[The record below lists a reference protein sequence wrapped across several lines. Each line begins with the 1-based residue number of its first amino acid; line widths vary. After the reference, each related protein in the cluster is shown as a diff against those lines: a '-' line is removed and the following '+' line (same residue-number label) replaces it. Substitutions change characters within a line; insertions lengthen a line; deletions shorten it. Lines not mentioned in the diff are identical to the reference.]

1 MPVKTMYRSWFRT
14 LCSAFFQVVA
24 KELKGAFRHRSDILN
39 PVWFF
44 IIVVTL
50 FPLGIGTDPAL
61 LQRIAPGI
69 IWVAALLAALLS
81 FERLFKDDFIDGSL
95 EQLML
100 APFPLAWLVSAKV
113 FAHWLLT
120 GLPILLVSPLLA
132 AFLALDIDTY
142 FALFLT
148 LLIGTPI
155 LSLFGAIGV
164 ALTVGLRKGG
174 ILLSLILLPFSIP
187 ILIFSTMAIDAASYG
202 QSYIGLLA
210 LLGAML
216 ISAIILAPFA
226 IAASLRVSVS

>member
-1 MPVKTMYRSWFRT
+1 MFN
-14 LCSAFFQVVA
+14 AFLQIVR
-24 KELKGAFRHRSDILN
+24 KELLGAFRQQSDILN
-39 PVWFF
+39 PIWFF
-44 IIVVTL
+44 VIVVTL

-61 LQRIAPGI
+61 LARIAPGI

-95 EQLML
+95 EQMML
-100 APFPLAWLVSAKV
+100 APQPLTWLVSAKV

-132 AFLALDIDTY
+132 VFLSLQENT
-142 FALFLT
+142 FWALFLT

-155 LSLFGAIGV
+155 LSLLGSIGV
-164 ALTVGLRKGG
+164 ALTIGLRKGG
-174 ILLSLILLPFSIP
+174 VLLSLIMLPLSIP
-187 ILIFSTMAIDAASYG
+187 ILIFSTMAIDAATFG

-216 ISAIILAPFA
+216 VAAITLAPFA

>member
-1 MPVKTMYRSWFRT
+1 MFRPWFKV
-14 LCSAFFQVVA
+14 LFSAFFQVVA

-174 ILLSLILLPFSIP
+174 ILLSLIMLPLSIP

-202 QSYIGLLA
+202 QSYLGLLA

>member
-1 MPVKTMYRSWFRT
+1 MFN
-14 LCSAFFQVVA
+14 AFLELVS
-24 KELKGAFRHRSDILN
+24 KELKGAFRHQSDILN
-39 PVWFF
+39 PIWFF

-50 FPLGIGTDPAL
+50 FPLAIGSDPAL
-61 LQRIAPGI
+61 LKRIAPGI
-69 IWVAALLAALLS
+69 LWVAALLAALLS
-81 FERLFKDDFIDGSL
+81 FERLFKDDFIDGTL

-100 APFPLAWLVSAKV
+100 MPFPLPWLVCAKV

-132 AFLALDIDTY
+132 LFLALDMSSYI
-142 FALFLT
+142 ALFLT

-155 LSLFGAIGV
+155 LSLLGAIGV

-174 ILLSLILLPFSIP
+174 VLLSLIMLPLSIP
-187 ILIFSTMAIDAASYG
+187 ILLFSTMAIDAATYG
-202 QSYIGLLA
+202 QSYLGLLA

-216 ISAIILAPFA
+216 IASITLAPFA

>member
-1 MPVKTMYRSWFRT
+1 MFD
-14 LCSAFFQVVA
+14 AFKQVV
-24 KELKGAFRHRSDILN
+24 KKDLKGGFRQQSDILN

-61 LQRIAPGI
+61 LKRIAPGI

-100 APFPLAWLVSAKV
+100 APHSLAWLVSAKV

-120 GLPILLVSPLLA
+120 GLPILFVSPLLA
-132 AFLALDIDTY
+132 IFLALDPTTY
-142 FALFLT
+142 VALFLT

-155 LSLFGAIGV
+155 LSLLGAIGV

-174 ILLSLILLPFSIP
+174 ILLSLIMLPLSIP

-202 QSYIGLLA
+202 QSYLGLLA

-216 ISAIILAPFA
+216 VGAITLAPFA

>member
-1 MPVKTMYRSWFRT
+1 MFN
-14 LCSAFFQVVA
+14 AFYQVIA

-81 FERLFKDDFIDGSL
+81 FERLFKDDYIDGSL

-100 APFPLAWLVSAKV
+100 APFPLAWLISAKV

-120 GLPILLVSPLLA
+120 GLPVLLISPLLA
-132 AFLALDIDTY
+132 AFLALDMDTY

-155 LSLFGAIGV
+155 LSLLGAIGV

-174 ILLSLILLPFSIP
+174 ILLSLIMLPLSIP

-216 ISAIILAPFA
+216 VVSITLAPFA

>member
-1 MPVKTMYRSWFRT
+1 MIFMFNVF
-14 LCSAFFQVVA
+14 LQVVS
-24 KELKGAFRHRSDILN
+24 KELKGAFRRQSDILN

-44 IIVVTL
+44 VIVVTL
-50 FPLGIGTDPAL
+50 FPLGIGTDPIL
-61 LQRIAPGI
+61 LARIAPGI

-100 APFPLAWLVSAKV
+100 MPHPLAWLVSAKV

-120 GLPILLVSPLLA
+120 GLPILFVSPLLA
-132 AFLALDIDTY
+132 VFLAMEVETY

-155 LSLFGAIGV
+155 LSLLGAIGV

-174 ILLSLILLPFSIP
+174 ILLSLIMLPLSIP

-202 QSYIGLLA
+202 QSYLGLLA

-216 ISAIILAPFA
+216 VASITLAPFA

>member
-1 MPVKTMYRSWFRT
+1 MF
-14 LCSAFFQVVA
+14 SAFFQVVA

-50 FPLGIGTDPAL
+50 FPLAIGTDPAL

-113 FAHWLLT
+113 LAHWLLT

-174 ILLSLILLPFSIP
+174 ILLSLIMLPLSIP

-216 ISAIILAPFA
+216 ITATILAPFA

>member
-1 MPVKTMYRSWFRT
+1 MFNVF
-14 LCSAFFQVVA
+14 LQVVS
-24 KELKGAFRHRSDILN
+24 KELKGAFRRQSDILN

-50 FPLGIGTDPAL
+50 FPLGIGTDPTL
-61 LQRIAPGI
+61 LARIAPGV
-69 IWVAALLAALLS
+69 IWVAALLASLLS

-100 APFPLAWLVSAKV
+100 MPHSLAWLVSAKV

-120 GLPILLVSPLLA
+120 GLPILFVSPLLA
-132 AFLALDIDTY
+132 VFLAMEVDTY

-155 LSLFGAIGV
+155 LSLLGAIGV

-174 ILLSLILLPFSIP
+174 ILLSLIMLPLSIP
-187 ILIFSTMAIDAASYG
+187 ILIFSTMAIDAAAYG
-202 QSYIGLLA
+202 QSYLGLLA

-216 ISAIILAPFA
+216 VTSITLAPFA

>member
-1 MPVKTMYRSWFRT
+1 MFD
-14 LCSAFFQVVA
+14 AFIQVVI
-24 KELKGAFRHRSDILN
+24 KDLKTAFRKKTDILN

-50 FPLGIGTDPAL
+50 FPLGIGTAPAL
-61 LQRIAPGI
+61 LIRIAPDI
-69 IWVAALLAALLS
+69 IWVAALLASLLS
-81 FERLFKDDFIDGSL
+81 FERLFKDDFIDGTL

-100 APFPLAWLVSAKV
+100 TPYSLAWLVSAKV
-113 FAHWLLT
+113 FTHWLLT
-120 GLPILLVSPLLA
+120 GLPILFVSPLLA
-132 AFLALDIDTY
+132 TFLSLDMTTY

-155 LSLFGAIGV
+155 LSLLGGIGV

-174 ILLSLILLPFSIP
+174 ILLSLIMLPLSIP
-187 ILIFSTMAIDAASYG
+187 ILIFSTMAIDAAGYG
-202 QSYIGLLA
+202 QPYLGLLA

-216 ISAIILAPFA
+216 LGAIMFAPFA

>member
-1 MPVKTMYRSWFRT
+1 MFN
-14 LCSAFFQVVA
+14 AFKEVVN
-24 KELKGAFRHRSDILN
+24 KELKGAFRHQSDILN
-39 PVWFF
+39 PIWFF

-50 FPLGIGTDPAL
+50 FPLAVGSEPAL
-61 LQRIAPGI
+61 LKRIAPGV

-100 APFPLAWLVSAKV
+100 MPYPLAWLAAAKV

-120 GLPILLVSPLLA
+120 GLPILLISPLLA
-132 AFLALDIDTY
+132 IFLSLAMDTY
-142 FALFLT
+142 LALFLT

-155 LSLFGAIGV
+155 LSLLGAIGV

-174 ILLSLILLPFSIP
+174 ILLSLIMLPLSIP

-202 QSYIGLLA
+202 QSYLGLLA

-216 ISAIILAPFA
+216 VASITLAPFA
-226 IAASLRVSVS
+226 IAAALRVSIA

>member
-1 MPVKTMYRSWFRT
+1 MSSVFV
-14 LCSAFFQVVA
+14 QVVS
-24 KELKGAFRHRSDILN
+24 KELKGAFRRQSDILN
-39 PVWFF
+39 PMWFF

-50 FPLGIGTDPAL
+50 FPLAIGTDPTL
-61 LQRIAPGI
+61 LARIAPGI

-100 APFPLAWLVSAKV
+100 MPHPLAWLVTAKV
-113 FAHWLLT
+113 LAHWLLT
-120 GLPILLVSPLLA
+120 GLPILFISPLLGV
-132 AFLALDIDTY
+132 FLAMELNTY

-155 LSLFGAIGV
+155 LSLLGAIGV
-164 ALTVGLRKGG
+164 SLTVGLRKGG
-174 ILLSLILLPFSIP
+174 ILLSLIMLPLSIP

-202 QSYIGLLA
+202 QSYLGLLA

-216 ISAIILAPFA
+216 IASIALAPFA

>member
-1 MPVKTMYRSWFRT
+1 MFN
-14 LCSAFFQVVA
+14 AFVQVVR
-24 KELKGAFRHRSDILN
+24 KDLLGAFRQQSELLN

-50 FPLGIGTDPAL
+50 FPLGIGTDPTL
-61 LQRIAPGI
+61 LSRIAPGI

-95 EQLML
+95 EQMMISPHSLT
-100 APFPLAWLVSAKV
+100 WLVSAKV

-132 AFLALDIDTY
+132 VFLSLQMKT
-142 FALFLT
+142 FCALFLT

-155 LSLFGAIGV
+155 LSLLGAIGV
-164 ALTVGLRKGG
+164 ALTIGLRKGG
-174 ILLSLILLPFSIP
+174 VLLSLIMLPLSIP
-187 ILIFSTMAIDAASYG
+187 ILIFSTMAIDAAAFG
-202 QSYIGLLA
+202 QSYIGMIA

-216 ISAIILAPFA
+216 VAAMTLAPYA

>member
-1 MPVKTMYRSWFRT
+1 
-14 LCSAFFQVVA
+14 
-24 KELKGAFRHRSDILN
+24 
-39 PVWFF
+39 
-44 IIVVTL
+44 
-50 FPLGIGTDPAL
+50 
-61 LQRIAPGI
+61 
-69 IWVAALLAALLS
+69 
-81 FERLFKDDFIDGSL
+81 
-95 EQLML
+95 ML

-113 FAHWLLT
+113 LAHWLLT
-120 GLPILLVSPLLA
+120 GLPVLLVSPLLA

-155 LSLFGAIGV
+155 LSLLGAIGV

-174 ILLSLILLPFSIP
+174 ILLSLIMLPLCIP
-187 ILIFSTMAIDAASYG
+187 ILIFSTMAVDAASYG

-216 ISAIILAPFA
+216 IAAITLAPFA

>member
-1 MPVKTMYRSWFRT
+1 MFD
-14 LCSAFFQVVA
+14 AFWQIIR
-24 KELKGAFRHRSDILN
+24 KDLLGAFRQQSDIFN

-44 IIVVTL
+44 VIVVTL
-50 FPLGIGTDPAL
+50 FPLSIGTDPIL
-61 LQRIAPGI
+61 LARIAPGI

-81 FERLFKDDFIDGSL
+81 FERLFKDDYIDGSL
-95 EQLML
+95 EQMML
-100 APFPLAWLVSAKV
+100 APHSLAWLVSAKV

-132 AFLALDIDTY
+132 VLLSLQIETY
-142 FALFLT
+142 IALFLT

-155 LSLFGAIGV
+155 LSLLGAIGV

-174 ILLSLILLPFSIP
+174 VLLSLIMLPLSIP
-187 ILIFSTMAIDAASYG
+187 ILIFSTMAINAAAFGNSYV
-202 QSYIGLLA
+202 GLLA

-216 ISAIILAPFA
+216 VGAMTLAPFA

>member
-1 MPVKTMYRSWFRT
+1 MSSVFIE
-14 LCSAFFQVVA
+14 VVA
-24 KELKGAFRHRSDILN
+24 KELKGAFRHQSDILN

-50 FPLGIGTDPAL
+50 FPLGIGTEPRL
-61 LQRIAPGI
+61 LARIAPGI
-69 IWVAALLAALLS
+69 IWVAALLSALLS

-100 APFPLAWLVSAKV
+100 MPHSLTWLVSAKV

-120 GLPILLVSPLLA
+120 GLPILLISPLLA
-132 AFLALDIDTY
+132 IFLSMETNTY
-142 FALFLT
+142 FALFFT

-155 LSLFGAIGV
+155 LSLLGAIGV

-174 ILLSLILLPFSIP
+174 ILLSLIMLPLSIP

-202 QSYIGLLA
+202 QSYLGLLA

-216 ISAIILAPFA
+216 VTAMTLAPYA
-226 IAASLRVSVS
+226 IAAALRVSLS

>member
-1 MPVKTMYRSWFRT
+1 MFDAFIQVT
-14 LCSAFFQVVA
+14 LKDLKSAFRQKSA
-24 KELKGAFRHRSDILN
+24 ILN

-44 IIVVTL
+44 MIVVTL

-61 LQRIAPGI
+61 LKRIAPDI

-81 FERLFKDDFIDGSL
+81 FERLFKDDFIDGTL

-100 APFPLAWLVSAKV
+100 TPYSLAWLVSAKV

-120 GLPILLVSPLLA
+120 GLPILFVSPLLA
-132 AFLALDIDTY
+132 TFLALDRKTY

-155 LSLFGAIGV
+155 LSLLGAIGV

-174 ILLSLILLPFSIP
+174 ILLSLIMLPLSIP
-187 ILIFSTMAIDAASYG
+187 ILIFSTMAIDRAAYG
-202 QSYIGLLA
+202 QSYLGLLA

-216 ISAIILAPFA
+216 LSSIMFAPFA

>member
-1 MPVKTMYRSWFRT
+1 MFE
-14 LCSAFFQVVA
+14 AFQQIVA
-24 KELKGAFRHRSDILN
+24 KELKGAFRRQSDILN
-39 PVWFF
+39 PIWFF

-50 FPLGIGTDPAL
+50 FPLGIGTEPSL
-61 LQRIAPGI
+61 LARIAPGI

-100 APFPLAWLVSAKV
+100 APQPLAWLVSAKV
-113 FAHWLLT
+113 LSHWLLT
-120 GLPILLVSPLLA
+120 GIPILFISPLLA
-132 AFLALDIDTY
+132 IFLSLNMET
-142 FALFLT
+142 FWALFLT

-155 LSLFGAIGV
+155 LSLLGAIGV

-174 ILLSLILLPFSIP
+174 ILLSLIMLPLSIP
-187 ILIFSTMAIDAASYG
+187 ILIFSTMAIDAASFG
-202 QSYIGLLA
+202 QSYLGLLA

-216 ISAIILAPFA
+216 VASITLAPFA

>member
-1 MPVKTMYRSWFRT
+1 MFNVF
-14 LCSAFFQVVA
+14 LQVVG
-24 KELKGAFRHRSDILN
+24 KELKGAFRRQSDILN

-44 IIVVTL
+44 ILVVTL
-50 FPLGIGTDPAL
+50 FPLGIGTDPTL
-61 LQRIAPGI
+61 LARIAPGI

-100 APFPLAWLVSAKV
+100 MPHPLAWLVSAKV

-120 GLPILLVSPLLA
+120 GLPILFVSPLLA
-132 AFLALDIDTY
+132 VFLAMEVDTY
-142 FALFLT
+142 LALFLT

-155 LSLFGAIGV
+155 LSLLGAIGV

-174 ILLSLILLPFSIP
+174 ILLSLIMLPLSIP
-187 ILIFSTMAIDAASYG
+187 ILIFSTMAIDAAAYG
-202 QSYIGLLA
+202 QSYLGLLA

-216 ISAIILAPFA
+216 VTSITLAPFA

>member
-1 MPVKTMYRSWFRT
+1 MFNVFW
-14 LCSAFFQVVA
+14 QVVN
-24 KELKGAFRHRSDILN
+24 KELKGAFRRQSDILN

-50 FPLGIGTDPAL
+50 FPLGIGTDPTL
-61 LQRIAPGI
+61 LARIAPGV

-100 APFPLAWLVSAKV
+100 MPHSLAWLVSAKV
-113 FAHWLLT
+113 FAHWVLT
-120 GLPILLVSPLLA
+120 GLPILFVSPLLA
-132 AFLALDIDTY
+132 TFLAMDVNTY
-142 FALFLT
+142 YALFLT

-155 LSLFGAIGV
+155 LSLLGAIGV

-174 ILLSLILLPFSIP
+174 ILLSLIMLPLSIP
-187 ILIFSTMAIDAASYG
+187 ILIFSTMAIDAAAYG
-202 QSYIGLLA
+202 QSYLGLLA
-210 LLGAML
+210 LLAAML
-216 ISAIILAPFA
+216 IGAITLAPFA

>member
-1 MPVKTMYRSWFRT
+1 MIFMFNV
-14 LCSAFFQVVA
+14 FFQVVN
-24 KELKGAFRHRSDILN
+24 KELKGAFRSQSDILN

-61 LQRIAPGI
+61 LARIAPGV

-100 APFPLAWLVSAKV
+100 MPHSLAWLVSAKV

-120 GLPILLVSPLLA
+120 GLPILFVSPLLA
-132 AFLALDIDTY
+132 IFLAMDINTY
-142 FALFLT
+142 SALFLT

-155 LSLFGAIGV
+155 LSLLGAIGV

-174 ILLSLILLPFSIP
+174 ILLSLIMLPLSIP
-187 ILIFSTMAIDAASYG
+187 ILIFSTLAIDAAAYG
-202 QSYIGLLA
+202 QSYLGLLA

-216 ISAIILAPFA
+216 VGAITLAPFA